1 MSEPIVPVNE
11 ENQVD
16 DSPTLTF
23 EEYRVYQGEPDVQY
37 ELYKGKLLAKHRF
50 ESIPPVLTEQP
61 VDNSPTLT
69 FEEYRVYQGEPDV
82 KYELY
87 KGKLI
92 PMPTATVLHIKICE
106 YLVYKIQRYLAT
118 HNLDLV
124 VKTGLGVRTDENK
137 SRIPDVVV
145 CTQSLLEQAAARP
158 GAGIL
163 DFDEKPLL
171 VIEVVSEN
179 RPEYYII
186 KRAEYNLADVPEY
199 WIADPKQNKGKLRV
213 LAFPEDDD
221 IYEQNDYLP
230 GQQIES
236 VLFPDLVLLVDE
248 ILNPPLVEELV
259 KAEQARLQQLEQEAV
274 IERQRAERLAAKLR
288 ELGVDSDTV

>member
-50 ESIPPVLTEQP
+50 ESIPPVFTEQP
-61 VDNSPTLT
+61 VDNSPRLT

-124 VKTGLGVRTDENK
+124 VKTNLGVRTDENK

-179 RPEYYII
+179 HPEYYII

-230 GQQIES
+230 GQEIAS

-288 ELGVDSDTV
+288 ELGVDPDTV

>member
-1 MSEPIVPVNE
+1 MSQSIAPVLE
-11 ENQVD
+11 EKEVD

-23 EEYRVYQGEPDVQY
+23 EEYRVYQGDPDVQ
-37 ELYKGKLLAKHRF
+37 
-50 ESIPPVLTEQP
+50 
-61 VDNSPTLT
+61 
-69 FEEYRVYQGEPDV
+69 
-82 KYELY
+82 YELY

-92 PMPTATVLHIKICE
+92 PMPTATILHIKICE
-106 YLVYKIQRYLAT
+106 YLVYKIQHYLAA

-124 VKTGLGVRTDENK
+124 VKTNLGVRTDENK

-145 CTQSLLEQAAARP
+145 CTKSLLEQAAARP

-179 RPEYYII
+179 HPEYYII

-199 WIADPKQNKGKLRV
+199 WIADPKQKKGKLRV

-221 IYEQNDYLP
+221 IYEQNDYLL
-230 GQQIES
+230 GQKIAS

-248 ILNPPLVEELV
+248 ILNPPLIEELI
-259 KAEQARLQQLEQEAV
+259 KAEQAQLQK
-274 IERQRAERLAAKLR
+274 AERLAARLR
-288 ELGVDSDTV
+288 ELGVDPDSV

>member
-1 MSEPIVPVNE
+1 MSQSIAPVLE
-11 ENQVD
+11 EKLTD
-16 DSPTLTF
+16 TSPTLTF
-23 EEYRVYQGEPDVQY
+23 EEYRVYEGE
-37 ELYKGKLLAKHRF
+37 
-50 ESIPPVLTEQP
+50 S
-61 VDNSPTLT
+61 
-69 FEEYRVYQGEPDV
+69 DV

-163 DFDEKPLL
+163 DLDEKPLL

-179 RPEYYII
+179 RPEYYTI

-199 WIADPKQNKGKLRV
+199 VIVDPAQNRQRV
-213 LAFPEDDD
+213 RVMAFPEDDD
-221 IYEQNDYLP
+221 IYAEVNYLR
-230 GQQIES
+230 GEEIVS
-236 VLFPDLVLLVDE
+236 VVFPNLRLSVNE
-248 ILNPPLVEELV
+248 ILCPPLVEALIKE
-259 KAEQARLQQLEQEAV
+259 EQAQLQQLQTVE
-274 IERQRAERLAAKLR
+274 QRAERLAARLR
-288 ELGVDSDTV
+288 ELGVDPDSV